1 MSVFP
6 FAASGRASAFPALN
20 TGSPTP
26 ATHPASPGGDFL
38 EVLAAQGIAPLPGST
53 GQGHVTAGPGHPS
66 PGAGTH
72 PLHIEATT
80 VFAFHCADGV
90 LMVGDHRATTGNVI
104 FTDQA
109 EKILELDS
117 HSLMAIA
124 GSPSVA
130 LEMARTLTTSF
141 EYYRRSQLQPMSLTA
156 KIRALA
162 RMLRENLPGTLQGF
176 GVVAPIFAGWET
188 EEAALAA
195 GRTVTQKLGKGRA
208 SIWFY
213 DPLGAHF
220 EATQFASSGS
230 GSLTIKSILS
240 HMDRW
245 ANPAPRDLPLPEAV
259 VLAIRVLMSAAS
271 LDSATG
277 GVEPAVGIYPS
288 LKLLTADGIRT
299 ITPEEQAAF
308 WSSTGTPSKPS
319 TTGGRG
325 PKVAAK

>member
-1 MSVFP
+1 MRQSP
-6 FAASGRASAFPALN
+6 LAASGRNSWEAGFAPALGTN
-20 TGSPTP
+20 Q
-26 ATHPASPGGDFL
+26 AGDFL
-38 EVLAAQGIAPLPGST
+38 EVLSAQGIAPLPGHQAPAIT
-53 GQGHVTAGPGHPS
+53 GHHGSHNGTLGGGH
-66 PGAGTH
+66 H

-80 VFAFHCADGV
+80 VFAFHCKDGT

-130 LEMARTLTTSF
+130 IEMARTLTTSF
-141 EYYRRSQLQPMSLTA
+141 EYYRRSQLQNMSLTA
-156 KIRALA
+156 KTRALA

-188 EEAALAA
+188 EEAAKAA
-195 GRTVTQKLGKGRA
+195 GRTVTAKVGKGRA

-220 EATQFASSGS
+220 EATNFASSGS

-245 ANPAPRDLPLPEAV
+245 GTPPPREMGLEPAV

-277 GVEPAVGIYPS
+277 GVEPAIGVYPS
-288 LKLLTADGIRT
+288 VKLLTAEGIKT
-299 ITPEEQAAF
+299 ISPEEQADI
-308 WSSTGTPSKPS
+308 WKRLGSTPSSK
-319 TTGGRG
+319 R
-325 PKVAAK
+325 

>member
-1 MSVFP
+1 MSISP
-6 FAASGRASAFPALN
+6 FAARGRATREAAGSGIRGLDSPA
-20 TGSPTP
+20 
-26 ATHPASPGGDFL
+26 GDFL
-38 EVLAAQGIAPLPGST
+38 EVLQGQGISPLPGAEAPAVSGPYGGAGGSHRT
-53 GQGHVTAGPGHPS
+53 GPG
-66 PGAGTH
+66 GAH

-80 VFAFHCADGV
+80 VFAFHCKEGT

-141 EYYRRSQLQPMSLTA
+141 EYYRRSQLQSMSLTA
-156 KIRALA
+156 KTRALA

-188 EEAALAA
+188 EEAAKAA
-195 GRTVTQKLGKGRA
+195 GRTITAKVGKGRA

-245 ANPAPRDLPLPEAV
+245 GTPPPRETGLNEAV

-277 GVEPAVGIYPS
+277 GVEPAIGVYPS
-288 LKLLTADGIRT
+288 VKLLTAEGIRT
-299 ITPEEQAAF
+299 ISPEEQADI
-308 WSSTGTPSKPS
+308 WKKHGSSPS
-319 TTGGRG
+319 R
-325 PKVAAK
+325 